1 MSVVAAR
8 VYQDKIVVAADSI
21 LVKGWSKRTGN
32 FAKLEFI
39 NEMIV
44 GGCGT
49 AQECGL
55 MWRYMQ
61 THRPESPTEKDV
73 LAFLAEFSQWKKE
86 LTGNAD
92 LENQFIMAYK
102 GHLFEIEPMF
112 VFEIKDYTAIGA
124 GEDFANAALYL
135 GHSPEE
141 AVKVACDLSCYVAE
155 PVIRY
160 EMKRVEERK
169 E

>member
-1 MSVVAAR
+1 MSVIAAR

-21 LVKGWSKRTGN
+21 IMHGWSKRTAN
-32 FAKLEFI
+32 FSKLEYI

-44 GGCGT
+44 GGCGE

-73 LAFLAEFSQWKKE
+73 LAFLVEFSRWKKD

-92 LENQFIMAYK
+92 TENHYLMAYA
-102 GHLFEIEPMF
+102 GHLFQIEPLF
-112 VFEIKDYTAIGA
+112 TFEIKDYAAIGA
-124 GEDFANAALYL
+124 GEDFATAALYL
-135 GHSPEE
+135 GHSPED
-141 AVKVACDLSCYVAE
+141 AAKVACELSCYVAE
-155 PVIRY
+155 PVVRF
-160 EMKRVEERK
+160 EMPREEVK
-169 E
+169 S